1 MDTYE
6 GEMSIKSIRK
16 NHLDF
21 EENIKELITYGIG
34 LIIDDFNKTK
44 NKISRKEKT
53 ILIESLLLRSCAYWE
68 KFIEKDIILLIDLEK
83 DKFIKYYELTPKT
96 NLNLKMIRAILY
108 GDKYLDFHD
117 IKHYKSLFSKI
128 IVDKYNSFKRINCE
142 QMKKI
147 KISYTLRNY
156 LSHYSEY
163 SKKILFKMYKNN
175 YTYRYF
181 QEPGL
186 FLLKEKGKHFENLL
200 HNYVLVSVNM
210 KNIFKGR

>member
-1 MDTYE
+1 
-6 GEMSIKSIRK
+6 MSIKSIKK

-21 EENIKELITYGIG
+21 EENVKELIMYGMG
-34 LIIDDFNKTK
+34 FIINDFNKTK
-44 NKISRKEKT
+44 SKMSRKEKT
-53 ILIESLLLRSCAYWE
+53 ILIESLLLRSCAHWE
-68 KFIEKDIILLIDLEK
+68 KFLEKEIILLIDLKK

-96 NLNLKMIRAILY
+96 NLNLKLIRVILY

-117 IKHYKSLFSKI
+117 IEHHKSFFSKI
-128 IVDKYNSFKRINCE
+128 IVDKYNSFKNITCE

-147 KISYTLRNY
+147 NISYTLRNY

-163 SKKILFKMYKNN
+163 SKKNLFKFYRNN
-175 YTYRYF
+175 YTYKYF
-181 QEPGL
+181 QEPGV

-210 KNIFKGR
+210 KNIFRSRK